1 MIRDGYVMEGILSDI
16 RVLELGESPS
26 VAFCGKLLADQ
37 GATVIKVESL
47 NGDPLRY
54 DPPFLQTSSGELI
67 SSSFLSFNTNKFGI
81 TLDIT
86 QPEAAKICKEL
97 VNTCDICI
105 ESFEPGY
112 LAHLGLDHESLM
124 ATNDTLIMLSITYY
138 GQTGPY
144 AHYRADELTSQ
155 AIGGFLYAVTGSADK
170 PPMGTV
176 LNQMEITTARN
187 GVVAIMA
194 AVLNRDAQGVGS
206 YIDLSTAESVVATPS
221 QLIHPRS
228 YTGRNPKRGGS
239 DTNVMDGMHLPTKDG
254 EVTLTTAGTGGKP
267 MEVWSEFLDEP
278 RLLDEKFSNRSGR
291 LEHWEELYNL
301 VAPKLMNWENIPLM
315 EATMAQGLVI
325 GLVQSPLQVLQSPHL
340 SERGYFVYIDDPELG
355 NLAYPGPGFFIDGEN
370 IMTSDRVAPRLGQHN
385 DYIFTEVLKLSS
397 GVIEDLRSQDAI

>member
-1 MIRDGYVMEGILSDI
+1 MEGILSDI

-86 QPEAAKICKEL
+86 QPGGAKICKEL

-112 LAHLGLDHESLM
+112 LANLGLDHESLM

>member
-1 MIRDGYVMEGILSDI
+1 MEGILSDI

-47 NGDPLRY
+47 NGDPLRD

-112 LAHLGLDHESLM
+112 LANLGLDHESLM

>member
-1 MIRDGYVMEGILSDI
+1 MEGILSDI

-112 LAHLGLDHESLM
+112 LANLGLDHESLM

-254 EVTLTTAGTGGKP
+254 EVTLATAGTGGKP

>member
-1 MIRDGYVMEGILSDI
+1 MEGILSDI

-112 LAHLGLDHESLM
+112 LANLGLDHESLM

-278 RLLDEKFSNRSGR
+278 RLLDQKFSNRSGR

-340 SERGYFVYIDDPELG
+340 SERGYFVSIDDPELG

>member
-1 MIRDGYVMEGILSDI
+1 MEGILSDI

-47 NGDPLRY
+47 NGAPLRY
-54 DPPFLQTSSGELI
+54 APPFLQTSSGELI

-112 LAHLGLDHESLM
+112 LANLGLDHESLM

-278 RLLDEKFSNRSGR
+278 RLLDQKFSNRSGR

>member
-1 MIRDGYVMEGILSDI
+1 MEGILSDI

-315 EATMAQGLVI
+315 EATIAQGLVI

-397 GVIEDLRSQDAI
+397 SVIEDLRSQDAI

>member
-1 MIRDGYVMEGILSDI
+1 MVRDGYVMEGILSDI

-278 RLLDEKFSNRSGR
+278 RLLDQKFSNRSGR
-291 LEHWEELYNL
+291 LEHWEELYDL

>member
-1 MIRDGYVMEGILSDI
+1 MEGILSDI

-54 DPPFLQTSSGELI
+54 DPPFLQTSSGELL

-194 AVLNRDAQGVGS
+194 AVLDRDAQGVGS

-278 RLLDEKFSNRSGR
+278 RLLDQKFSNRSGR
-291 LEHWEELYNL
+291 LDHWEELYNL

>member
-1 MIRDGYVMEGILSDI
+1 MEGILSDI

-112 LAHLGLDHESLM
+112 LANLGLDHESLM

-278 RLLDEKFSNRSGR
+278 RLLDQKFSNRPGR

>member
-1 MIRDGYVMEGILSDI
+1 MEGILSDI

-112 LAHLGLDHESLM
+112 LANLGLDHESLM

-397 GVIEDLRSQDAI
+397 GVIEDLRSQDAT

>member
-1 MIRDGYVMEGILSDI
+1 MEGILSDI
-16 RVLELGESPS
+16 RILELGESPS

-37 GATVIKVESL
+37 GATVIKVECL
-47 NGDPLRY
+47 NGDPLR
-54 DPPFLQTSSGELI
+54 DEPPFLQTSSGELI

-112 LAHLGLDHESLM
+112 LTHLGLDHETLM

-206 YIDLSTAESVVATPS
+206 YIDLSIAESVVATPS

-278 RLLDEKFSNRSGR
+278 KLLDQKFSNRSGR
-291 LEHWEELYNL
+291 LDHWEELYDL
-301 VAPKLMNWENIPLM
+301 VAPKLMNWENIALM

-340 SERGYFVYIDDPELG
+340 SERGYFVSIDDPELG

-385 DYIFTEVLKLSS
+385 DYIFTEVLKLSN
-397 GVIEDLRSQDAI
+397 GVIEDLRSRHAI

>member
-278 RLLDEKFSNRSGR
+278 RLLDQKFSNRSGR

>member
-1 MIRDGYVMEGILSDI
+1 MEGILSDI

-54 DPPFLQTSSGELI
+54 DPPFLQTTSGELI

>member
-1 MIRDGYVMEGILSDI
+1 MEGILSDI

-194 AVLNRDAQGVGS
+194 AVLDRDAQGGGS

-278 RLLDEKFSNRSGR
+278 RLLDQKFSNRSGR
-291 LEHWEELYNL
+291 LEHWEELYDL

-370 IMTSDRVAPRLGQHN
+370 IMTSDCVAPRLGQHN

>member
-1 MIRDGYVMEGILSDI
+1 MEGILSDI
-16 RVLELGESPS
+16 RVIELGESPS

-278 RLLDEKFSNRSGR
+278 KLLDQKFSNRSGR
-291 LEHWEELYNL
+291 LEHWEELYDL

>member
-1 MIRDGYVMEGILSDI
+1 MEGILSDI

-112 LAHLGLDHESLM
+112 LANLGLDHESLM

>member
-1 MIRDGYVMEGILSDI
+1 MEGILSDI

-112 LAHLGLDHESLM
+112 LANLGLDHESLM

-278 RLLDEKFSNRSGR
+278 RLLDQKFSNRSGR
-291 LEHWEELYNL
+291 LDHWEELYNL
-301 VAPKLMNWENIPLM
+301 VAPKLMKWENIPLM

-397 GVIEDLRSQDAI
+397 GVIEDLRSQHAI

>member
-1 MIRDGYVMEGILSDI
+1 MEGILSDI
-16 RVLELGESPS
+16 RVIELGESPS

-112 LAHLGLDHESLM
+112 LANLGLDHESLM

-278 RLLDEKFSNRSGR
+278 RLLDQKFSNRSGR
-291 LEHWEELYNL
+291 LEHWEELYDL

>member
-1 MIRDGYVMEGILSDI
+1 MIKDGYVMEGILSDI

-112 LAHLGLDHESLM
+112 LANLGLDHESLM

-278 RLLDEKFSNRSGR
+278 RLLDPKFSNRSGR
-291 LEHWEELYNL
+291 LDHWEDLYDL

-370 IMTSDRVAPRLGQHN
+370 IMTFDRVAPRLGQHN

-397 GVIEDLRSQDAI
+397 GVIEDLRSQHVI

>member
-1 MIRDGYVMEGILSDI
+1 MEGILSDI

-112 LAHLGLDHESLM
+112 LANLGLDHESLM

-187 GVVAIMA
+187 GVIAIMA

-278 RLLDEKFSNRSGR
+278 RLLDQKFSNRSGR
-291 LEHWEELYNL
+291 LDHWEELYNL
-301 VAPKLMNWENIPLM
+301 VAPKLMKWENIPLM

-397 GVIEDLRSQDAI
+397 GVIEDLRSQHAI

>member
-1 MIRDGYVMEGILSDI
+1 MEGILSDI

-86 QPEAAKICKEL
+86 QPESAKICKEL

-112 LAHLGLDHESLM
+112 LANLGLDHESLM

-278 RLLDEKFSNRSGR
+278 RLLDQKFSNRSGR
-291 LEHWEELYNL
+291 LDHWEELYNL
-301 VAPKLMNWENIPLM
+301 VAPKLMKWENIPLM

>member
-1 MIRDGYVMEGILSDI
+1 MEGILSDI

-112 LAHLGLDHESLM
+112 LAKLGLDHESLM

-278 RLLDEKFSNRSGR
+278 RLLDQKFSNRSGR

-385 DYIFTEVLKLSS
+385 DYIFTEVLKLSR
-397 GVIEDLRSQDAI
+397 GVIEDLRSQHAI

>member
-1 MIRDGYVMEGILSDI
+1 MEGILSDI
-16 RVLELGESPS
+16 RVIELGESPS

-47 NGDPLRY
+47 NGAPLRY

-112 LAHLGLDHESLM
+112 LANLGLDHESLM

-278 RLLDEKFSNRSGR
+278 RLLDQKFSNRSGR

>member
-1 MIRDGYVMEGILSDI
+1 MEGILSDI

>member
-1 MIRDGYVMEGILSDI
+1 MEGILSDI

-54 DPPFLQTSSGELI
+54 EPPFLQTSSGELI

>member
-1 MIRDGYVMEGILSDI
+1 MVRDGYVMEGILSDI

-112 LAHLGLDHESLM
+112 LANLGLDHESLM

>member
-1 MIRDGYVMEGILSDI
+1 MEGILSDI

-112 LAHLGLDHESLM
+112 LANLGLDHERLM

>member
-112 LAHLGLDHESLM
+112 LANLGLDHERLM

-278 RLLDEKFSNRSGR
+278 RLLDQKFSNRSGR

>member
-1 MIRDGYVMEGILSDI
+1 MEGILSDI

-278 RLLDEKFSNRSGR
+278 RLLDQKFSNRSGR

-397 GVIEDLRSQDAI
+397 SVIEDLRSQDAI

>member
-1 MIRDGYVMEGILSDI
+1 MEGILSDI

-278 RLLDEKFSNRSGR
+278 RLLDQKFSNRSGR

-340 SERGYFVYIDDPELG
+340 SERGYFVSIDDPELG

>member
-1 MIRDGYVMEGILSDI
+1 MEGILSDI

-112 LAHLGLDHESLM
+112 LANLGLDHESLM

-278 RLLDEKFSNRSGR
+278 RLLDQKFSNRSGR

-301 VAPKLMNWENIPLM
+301 VAPKLMNWENTPLM

>member
-1 MIRDGYVMEGILSDI
+1 MEGILSDI
-16 RVLELGESPS
+16 RVIELGESPS

-86 QPEAAKICKEL
+86 QPDAAKICKEF

-112 LAHLGLDHESLM
+112 LANLGLDHESLM

-278 RLLDEKFSNRSGR
+278 RLLDQKFSNRSGR

>member
-112 LAHLGLDHESLM
+112 LANLGLDHESLM

-278 RLLDEKFSNRSGR
+278 RLLDQKFSNRSGR

>member
-1 MIRDGYVMEGILSDI
+1 M
-16 RVLELGESPS
+16 
-26 VAFCGKLLADQ
+26 LADQ

-112 LAHLGLDHESLM
+112 LANLGLDHESLM

-278 RLLDEKFSNRSGR
+278 RLLDQKFSNRSGR

>member
-1 MIRDGYVMEGILSDI
+1 MEGILSDI
-16 RVLELGESPS
+16 RVIELGESPS

-278 RLLDEKFSNRSGR
+278 RLLDQKFSNRSGR

-397 GVIEDLRSQDAI
+397 GVIEDLRSQHAI

>member
-1 MIRDGYVMEGILSDI
+1 MEGILSDI
-16 RVLELGESPS
+16 RVIELGESPS

-37 GATVIKVESL
+37 GATVIKVDSL
-47 NGDPLRY
+47 NGARLRY

-112 LAHLGLDHESLM
+112 LANLGLDHESLM

-278 RLLDEKFSNRSGR
+278 RLLDQKFSNRSGR

-385 DYIFTEVLKLSS
+385 DYIFTEVLRLSS
-397 GVIEDLRSQDAI
+397 GVIEDLRSQHAI

>member
-1 MIRDGYVMEGILSDI
+1 MEGILSDI

-54 DPPFLQTSSGELI
+54 EPPFLQTSSGELI

-112 LAHLGLDHESLM
+112 LANLGLDHESLM